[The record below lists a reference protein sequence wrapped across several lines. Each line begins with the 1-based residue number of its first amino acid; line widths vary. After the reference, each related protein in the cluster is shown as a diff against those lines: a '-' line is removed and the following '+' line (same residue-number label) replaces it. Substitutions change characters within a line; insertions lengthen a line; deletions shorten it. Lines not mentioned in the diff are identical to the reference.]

1 MTYKI
6 LAQVLSLYSNGD
18 PFFYFVWFHQFR
30 LDLEH
35 TAGTNVSEVCSV
47 QSERPSVSNNWIR
60 NASVSGFVRN

>member
-18 PFFYFVWFHQFR
+18 PFFFYFVWFHQFR

-47 QSERPSVSNNWIR
+47 
-60 NASVSGFVRN
+60 